1 MKNFKYKLFSLFY
14 CVAVMLSF
22 VTLPTQAADPKIKNV
37 IYLMPDGGG
46 YGQYDFANRFRELGG
61 FSEAKYPTATKR
73 TDGKEMFVKDYL
85 AGSIRTRSANAEI
98 TDSAAGGTA
107 ESSGYRTNNGYLGVT
122 PNKVPRATI
131 LEAAQELGKKTGLV
145 SQAYFY
151 HASPASFASH
161 WPDRNTYDIIT
172 KQMHNQDIDL
182 VISAYINN
190 GYENKYVQEN
200 GIADTVTGISYN
212 EAKQ

>member
-1 MKNFKYKLFSLFY
+1 MKNLKNRIFSLIC
-14 CVAVMLSF
+14 CVAVSLSF
-22 VTLPTQAADPKIKNV
+22 VTLPVKAAEPKIKNV

-61 FSEAKYPTATKR
+61 FDETKYSTATKR

-85 AGSIRTRSANAEI
+85 AGSIRTRSASAEI

-131 LEAAQELGKKTGLV
+131 LEAAQELAKSARAGLWR
-145 SQAYFY
+145 SANPQPPWLYRKEM
-151 HASPASFASH
+151 
-161 WPDRNTYDIIT
+161 RN
-172 KQMHNQDIDL
+172 Q
-182 VISAYINN
+182 
-190 GYENKYVQEN
+190 
-200 GIADTVTGISYN
+200 
-212 EAKQ
+212 